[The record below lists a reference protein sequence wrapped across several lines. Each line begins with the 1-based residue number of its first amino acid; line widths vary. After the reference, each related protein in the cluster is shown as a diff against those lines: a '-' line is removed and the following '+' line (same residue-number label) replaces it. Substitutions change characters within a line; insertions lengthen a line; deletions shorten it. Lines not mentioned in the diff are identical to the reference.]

1 MDDENLVRDILLG
14 LAVVVVA
21 VAIAMIWK
29 GTMGCD

>member
-1 MDDENLVRDILLG
+1 MDDENLVRDILLC

-29 GTMGCD
+29 GAMG

>member
-1 MDDENLVRDILLG
+1 MDDETLMRDILLC

-29 GTMGCD
+29 GAKG